1 MATPQTLTTRSAR
14 RTATT
19 SDRTS
24 AGAIPRGVSVAN
36 QRLVDEFGEAY
47 LVWRCLGC
55 GETGDLEAFPA
66 ACPNC
71 GASRED
77 LYYWTED

>member
-1 MATPQTLTTRSAR
+1 MAQPLTSDPGR
-14 RTATT
+14 RPTTT

-36 QRLVDEFGEAY
+36 QRTTDEFGEAY
-47 LVWRCLGC
+47 LVWRCLDC
-55 GETGDLEAFPA
+55 GETGDLEAFPSE
-66 ACPNC
+66 CPNC
-71 GASRED
+71 GAGRED